1 VYEEKKTQNPEARLR
16 IVFGMVDDKDINSV
30 LALLPKDACY
40 YFCQASTHRA
50 IPVEKVVALAA
61 EHNLKGEGFPSVAEA
76 YEKAKEDASDA
87 DFIFVGGS
95 SYVVAD
101 LLSSSLFQ

>member
-1 VYEEKKTQNPEARLR
+1 MYEEKKTQNPEARLR

-30 LALLPKDACY
+30 LELLPKDACY

-50 IPVEKVVALAA
+50 IPVEKVVALAS
-61 EHNLKGEGFPSVAEA
+61 EQNLKGEGFHSVVEA
-76 YEKAKEDASDA
+76 YAKAKEDASEA

-101 LLSSSLFQ
+101 LLSSSHF